1 MTGSSFSREPH
12 RFSIGSG
19 QSPALGTGTG
29 VQYKGA
35 AGVELAPIPQS
46 EPGFAFMLFRGAAT
60 FFGGADS
67 PGALLSGAPQAKQ
80 NLLLSALESN
90 SKILLAPFYNLQLYI
105 TSPSVI

>member
-1 MTGSSFSREPH
+1 M
-12 RFSIGSG
+12 
-19 QSPALGTGTG
+19 ALPVAPGLKGGTE
-29 VQYKGA
+29 VK
-35 AGVELAPIPQS
+35 LATIPQS
-46 EPGFAFMLFRGAAT
+46 EPSFAFMLFRGAAT
-60 FFGGADS
+60 FFWGAGS